1 MAKFNNANQIEKELM
16 LLTCIDNRVD
26 MAPDGLPIYIEI
38 DGGVYSPC
46 NLCGGEIAAIDAA
59 YCGEWSELPVPC
71 FVSTSKWHI
80 VSVELNSGI
89 HQEPG
94 LVTTDSRIVRY
105 SQSGAPTPREI
116 AIGNPMKVV
125 DFYCNMLAKAS
136 ENGEYAVADIDG
148 SGWRYGCYIDAT
160 QVEILHKK
168 MMNTATAQK
177 CSGEFVIRRLD
188 ADDNE
193 YRLYAGGVFNKPFF
207 DEFVKEAHVKSIG

>member
-1 MAKFNNANQIEKELM
+1 MANINKKGQYNEELM

-26 MAPDGLPIYIEI
+26 MAPDGLPIYVEVG
-38 DGGVYSPC
+38 DGVYSPYE
-46 NLCGGEIAAIDAA
+46 LVDEEIKSIDAA
-59 YCGEWSELPVPC
+59 YCGEWSELPVPR

-168 MMNTATAQK
+168 MMNTAQK

-207 DEFVKEAHVKSIG
+207 DEFVKKAHVKSIG